1 MIRIGKRQNER
12 REQTRA
18 DGKAGTH
25 KQTLWRMMRGSSK
38 FFFFVAKTASLLK
51 KEVSS
56 CVFESLERRILIA
69 FGVLNSFL
77 FVLSCLLFMSSR
89 REIDRLLKFVLFFFS
104 RFFDFHT
111 SFFNHLGF
119 LSLTEELKNVKTVF
133 SMVHWKEKN
142 YNTHE
147 IGRSSLPNLWVLHF
161 LLLLPSFVQSSWAML
176 KIDGARSRF
185 CNTERCGECA
195 LEGGV
200 LSSDWRLP
208 IIDPRGLLFLCWIL
222 STFFFSLSLFSERY
236 IWEPNCESAPS
247 QRVQEVSLR

>member
-1 MIRIGKRQNER
+1 MGKQNEKFVSVFRQQLSQLLLFTGIPKNQNPELKAAMIRIGKRQNER

-133 SMVHWKEKN
+133 SMVH
-142 YNTHE
+142 
-147 IGRSSLPNLWVLHF
+147 
-161 LLLLPSFVQSSWAML
+161 
-176 KIDGARSRF
+176 
-185 CNTERCGECA
+185 
-195 LEGGV
+195 
-200 LSSDWRLP
+200 
-208 IIDPRGLLFLCWIL
+208 
-222 STFFFSLSLFSERY
+222 
-236 IWEPNCESAPS
+236 
-247 QRVQEVSLR
+247 